1 MSDLAIALVTLCLDL
16 LLRTVLLL
24 GKLLWWASRFA
35 ARLISARG
43 TRHESRASPAGGAER
58 D

>member
-16 LLRTVLLL
+16 LLRTALLL
-24 GKLLWWASRFA
+24 GKLLRWASRFT

-43 TRHESRASPAGGAER
+43 ARSESRASPAGGTER